1 MVEEKISVSLLLE
14 NRFFKELLEN
24 YMKENLSHTVE
35 VLDNW
40 EDAEI
45 VILGYNYIAS
55 PGSEIFNIV
64 DTEKKLLVVDYDFE
78 EEELIILINL
88 LPIKGVI
95 YKDTALDQL
104 EKCLKV
110 VSRGEIWIKRTTFEK
125 LIKSNFAV
133 SSLTPKEMLVVYYL
147 LEGLTNKEIGRKM
160 GITEQTVKHH
170 INSILKKI
178 NKRHRIDIVLN
189 FYRFKKLL
197 RLMLQKESLLA
208 HA

>member
-1 MVEEKISVSLLLE
+1 MVEEKVAVSLLLE
-14 NRFFKELLEN
+14 NRFLKELLES
-24 YMKENLSHTVE
+24 YIKENLSHSVE
-35 VLDNW
+35 VFEEW
-40 EDAEI
+40 ENSEI
-45 VILGYNYIAS
+45 VILGYNYITS
-55 PGSEIFNIV
+55 PDSEIFSIV
-64 DTEKKLLVVDYDFE
+64 EKGKKLLVMDYDFE
-78 EEELIILINL
+78 EDELVILIGL

-95 YKDTALDQL
+95 YKDTPVEQL

-125 LIKSNFAV
+125 LIKSNLAV

-197 RLMLQKESLLA
+197 KLMLQKESLLA
-208 HA
+208 HV

>member
-1 MVEEKISVSLLLE
+1 MVEEKIRVSLLLE
-14 NRFFKELLEN
+14 NRFLRELLEN
-24 YMKENLSHTVE
+24 YIRQNLSPAVE
-35 VLDNW
+35 VSVNW
-40 EDAEI
+40 KEADI
-45 VILGYNYIAS
+45 VILGYNYITS
-55 PGSEIFNIV
+55 NSEILDIV
-64 DTEKKLLVVDYDFE
+64 EEDKKLLILDYDFE
-78 EEELIILINL
+78 EDELIILINL

-95 YKDTALDQL
+95 YKDTSVNQL

-110 VSRGEIWIKRTTFEK
+110 VNRGEIWIKRTTFEK
-125 LIKSNFAV
+125 LIKSNLAV

-170 INSILKKI
+170 INSILRKI
-178 NKRHRIDIVLN
+178 NKRNRIDIVLN

-197 RLMLQKESLLA
+197 KLILQRESLLA

>member
-1 MVEEKISVSLLLE
+1 MVEKKILVSLLLE

-45 VILGYNYIAS
+45 IILGYNYIAS
-55 PGSEIFNIV
+55 PGSEIFSILDKN
-64 DTEKKLLVVDYDFE
+64 KKLLIIDYDFE

-95 YKDTALDQL
+95 YKDTPLNQL

-110 VSRGEIWIKRTTFEK
+110 VSNGEIWIKRTTFEK
-125 LIKSNFAV
+125 LIKSNLAI

-197 RLMLQKESLLA
+197 KLMLQKESLLA
-208 HA
+208 HV

>member
-1 MVEEKISVSLLLE
+1 MVEEKIAVSLLLE
-14 NRFFKELLEN
+14 NRFLKELLES
-24 YMKENLSHTVE
+24 YIRENLSHSVE
-35 VLDNW
+35 IFEEW
-40 EDAEI
+40 EDSEI
-45 VILGYNYIAS
+45 VILGYNYITS
-55 PGSEIFNIV
+55 PDSEIFNIV
-64 DTEKKLLVVDYDFE
+64 EKGKKLLIMDYDFE
-78 EEELIILINL
+78 EDELVILISL

-95 YKDTALDQL
+95 YKDTPVEQL

-110 VSRGEIWIKRTTFEK
+110 VSKGEIWIKRMTFER
-125 LIKSNFAV
+125 LIKSNLAV

-170 INSILKKI
+170 VNSILRKI

-189 FYRFKKLL
+189 FYRFKKLIKL
-197 RLMLQKESLLA
+197 ILQKESLLA

>member
-1 MVEEKISVSLLLE
+1 MVEEKVAVSLLLE
-14 NRFFKELLEN
+14 NRFLKELLES
-24 YMKENLSHTVE
+24 YIKENLSHSVE
-35 VLDNW
+35 VFEEW

-45 VILGYNYIAS
+45 VILGYNYITS
-55 PGSEIFNIV
+55 PDSEIFSIV
-64 DTEKKLLVVDYDFE
+64 EKGKKLLVMDYDFE
-78 EEELIILINL
+78 EDELVILIGL

-95 YKDTALDQL
+95 YKDTPVEQL

-125 LIKSNFAV
+125 LIKSNLAV

-170 INSILKKI
+170 VNSILRKI

-189 FYRFKKLL
+189 FYRFKKLIKL
-197 RLMLQKESLLA
+197 ILQKESLLA

>member
-1 MVEEKISVSLLLE
+1 MVEEKIRVSLLLE
-14 NRFFKELLEN
+14 NRFLRELLEN
-24 YMKENLSHTVE
+24 YIRQNLSPAVE
-35 VLDNW
+35 VSVNW
-40 EDAEI
+40 KEADI
-45 VILGYNYIAS
+45 VILGYNYITS
-55 PGSEIFNIV
+55 NSEILDIV
-64 DTEKKLLVVDYDFE
+64 EEDKKLLILDYDFE
-78 EEELIILINL
+78 EDELIILINL

-95 YKDTALDQL
+95 YKDTSVSQL

-110 VSRGEIWIKRTTFEK
+110 VNRGEIWIKRTTFEK
-125 LIKSNFAV
+125 LIKSNLAV

-170 INSILKKI
+170 INSILRKI
-178 NKRHRIDIVLN
+178 NKRNRIDIVLN

-197 RLMLQKESLLA
+197 KLILQRESLLA

>member
-1 MVEEKISVSLLLE
+1 MVEEKIRVSLLLE
-14 NRFFKELLEN
+14 NRFLRELLEN
-24 YMKENLSHTVE
+24 YIRQNLSPAVE
-35 VLDNW
+35 VSINW
-40 EDAEI
+40 KEADI
-45 VILGYNYIAS
+45 VILGYNYITS
-55 PGSEIFNIV
+55 NSEILDIV
-64 DTEKKLLVVDYDFE
+64 EEDKKLLILDYDFE
-78 EEELIILINL
+78 EDELIILINL

-95 YKDTALDQL
+95 YKDTSINQL

-110 VSRGEIWIKRTTFEK
+110 VNRGEIWIKRTTFEK
-125 LIKSNFAV
+125 LIKSNLAV

-170 INSILKKI
+170 INSILRKI
-178 NKRHRIDIVLN
+178 NKRNRIDIVLN

-197 RLMLQKESLLA
+197 KLILQRESLLA